1 MRKLTLLVM
10 VAALLLVAP
19 SALAGGG
26 KKYEGDFSGSG
37 SVSFK
42 VEKRQ
47 DGKKVVNY
55 KFRDLVV
62 NCGGT
67 PKLTSG
73 NLLFAVSV
81 KQNKFETRA
90 VVGNPSDP
98 KSSLSLKGELSKR
111 KADGTL
117 RVFGSEVTVGGD
129 PPERDECDSGK
140 TNWDASR

>member
-1 MRKLTLLVM
+1 MRRIAAIVCVCV
-10 VAALLLVAP
+10 VALGAP

-26 KKYEGDFSGSG
+26 KKYEGDFSGTG

-47 DGKKVVNY
+47 AGKKVVNY

-62 NCGGT
+62 TCGGI
-67 PKLTSG
+67 PKLTAG
-73 NLLFAVSV
+73 HLTFAVSV
-81 KQNKFETRA
+81 DKNKFSTKA
-90 VVGNPSDP
+90 FVGNPNSP
-98 KSSLSLKGELSKR
+98 KSALKLKGELK
-111 KADGTL
+111 KGNAHGTL
-117 RVFGSEVTVGGD
+117 HVFGSEVNVGGD